1 MYWVNRLLGATL
13 DGIYPQY
20 CSMCR
25 LRSHTNI
32 ALCVICQH
40 QLSPNTVACSRCALP
55 LPAGELSAISPQK
68 APLCG
73 HCQIT
78 SSPFDRVI
86 APWLYDEQLAY
97 LLHRWKYQKDQR
109 MTPVLAYLWASRLGS
124 EFDPPDLLIPVPLH
138 WRKFWHRGWN
148 QSELLTLELRRQSPM
163 LKKIELGTRW
173 VQRHRATAPQ
183 ATLGASQRKANMLG
197 AFTVRRRCDNLRVAI
212 IDDVLT
218 TGATAGAMANA
229 LRDAGASGVDL
240 WCIART
246 PEPQD

>member
-1 MYWVNRLLGATL
+1 MHLVNRLLSAAL

-20 CSMCR
+20 CSLCR
-25 LRSHTNI
+25 LRSNTNI
-32 ALCVICQH
+32 PLCTMCQH
-40 QLSPNTVACSRCALP
+40 QLAPNTVACSRCALP
-55 LPAGELSAISPQK
+55 LPAAERSSISTQK
-68 APLCG
+68 TSLCG
-73 HCQIT
+73 NCQRV
-78 SSPFDRVI
+78 SSPFNRVI

-109 MTPVLAYLWASRLGS
+109 ITALLAHLWVSS
-124 EFDPPDLLIPVPLH
+124 IDSDFDPPDLLIPVPLH

-148 QSELLTLELRRQSPM
+148 QSELLTLELRRQSPI
-163 LKKIELGTRW
+163 LRKIELGTRW

-183 ATLGASQRKANMLG
+183 ATLSASQRKANMLG